1 MTSELKS
8 MFGENCPEQT
18 SQPQQNSQKELE
30 RKKKDYLKKQTGL
43 KRELIKLIGGVPSIV
58 ERTGNKNSKSGS
70 NWVWAPFNNPA
81 RTDDLKLVHWQRAED
96 VNKDYDFAK
105 LNQNIDI
112 VEFSKEEYD
121 TLIKPNDRNW
131 NYEQTC
137 YLWDLIKRYEL
148 RFIVIMDRFDEEK
161 YGERTVE
168 SLKDRYYSVART
180 ILENRKMFDH
190 PIIKS
195 GYNYE
200 QEMKRRTYLEK
211 TMNKSF
217 AELREEN
224 YLFELA
230 ENLNKKMEK
239 NEKFEN
245 IMHQKL
251 NELKLPNF
259 SSTNQTNASNNNTI
273 QIPMAI
279 EEGENSMNGFSENKN
294 INNNQINNNENMFNS
309 NLNQNNR
316 INVEPFSAVN
326 ENNQTFEDFIKNN
339 ITRNDSFVYLRSQK
353 MKHNLPVSEKIQ
365 ERVNNYMNEFNI
377 NPQKLIP
384 TAKVE
389 IAYDNLRN
397 NIILYTSLKKY
408 LEKKDKE
415 YNFLQS
421 KFKEYQNK
429 KNPQVIQGN
438 NPGPSSSHQQANKSN
453 LKSDKNSAQFNKAN
467 TKVINQNEIK
477 EQEINQETT
486 NNKNISSNLNST
498 NPNISNNNKSNIMS
512 GTNSVAGSV
521 SGDVNNANVNNNN
534 TVPQEST
541 KQPGPKEKRRKTNGT
556 PKARKRKN
564 MNEDEAPTNEEKEPK
579 SNSKKK
585 KKGIK

>member
-8 MFGENCPEQT
+8 MFGENYSEQAN
-18 SQPQQNSQKELE
+18 QPQQNSQKENE
-30 RKKKDYLKKQTGL
+30 KKKKDYIKKQTGL

-58 ERTGNKNSKSGS
+58 ERTSNKNYKGGS
-70 NWVWAPFNNPA
+70 NWVWAPFTNPA
-81 RTDDLKLVHWQRAED
+81 RTDNLKLVHWQRAED

-180 ILENRKMFDH
+180 ILESRKMFDH

-200 QEMKRRTYLEK
+200 QEMRRRTYLEK
-211 TMNKSF
+211 TMKKSF
-217 AELREEN
+217 AELKEEN
-224 YLFELA
+224 LLFEMA

-239 NEKFEN
+239 NEKFEKA
-245 IMHQKL
+245 IHQKL
-251 NELKLPNF
+251 NELKFQNYSTTN
-259 SSTNQTNASNNNTI
+259 SSNVPNNTI
-273 QIPMAI
+273 QIPMVV
-279 EEGENSMNGFSENKN
+279 EDGDNSLNGYSENKN
-294 INNNQINNNENMFNS
+294 INTNLAMMNENIFTQSLSQPNK
-309 NLNQNNR
+309 
-316 INVEPFSAVN
+316 INIDPLSAEN
-326 ENNQTFEDFIKNN
+326 DNNQTFEDFIKCN
-339 ITRNDSFVYLRSQK
+339 ITKNDSFVFLRSQK
-353 MKHNLPVSEKIQ
+353 IRHNLPVSEKIQ
-365 ERVNNYMNEFNI
+365 ERVNNYMNEFNL

-397 NIILYTSLKKY
+397 NIILFTSLKKF
-408 LEKKDKE
+408 LEKKEKE
-415 YNFLQS
+415 YTFLQS

-429 KNPQVIQGN
+429 VNPSNIQGN
-438 NPGPSSSHQQANKSN
+438 NNVQSSSHPPMSKAN
-453 LKSDKNSAQFNKAN
+453 LKSDKNIAQFNKSN
-467 TKVINQNEIK
+467 PKTSNPNEIK
-477 EQEINQETT
+477 EQEINQE
-486 NNKNISSNLNST
+486 LST
-498 NPNISNNNKSNIMS
+498 NKSIIPTINIRYN
-512 GTNSVAGSV
+512 TFV
-521 SGDVNNANVNNNN
+521 S
-534 TVPQEST
+534 
-541 KQPGPKEKRRKTNGT
+541 R
-556 PKARKRKN
+556 
-564 MNEDEAPTNEEKEPK
+564 
-579 SNSKKK
+579 
-585 KKGIK
+585 

>member
-8 MFGENCPEQT
+8 MFGENIPEQT
-18 SQPQQNSQKELE
+18 NQLQQNSKKDLE
-30 RKKKDYLKKQTGL
+30 KKKKDILKKQTGM

-58 ERTGNKNSKSGS
+58 ERTGNKGGKNSS
-70 NWVWAPFNNPA
+70 NWVWASFSNPA
-81 RTDDLKLVHWQRAED
+81 RKDNLKLVHWQRAED

-112 VEFSKEEYD
+112 VEFTKDEYD
-121 TLIKPNDRNW
+121 KLIKPNDRNW

-137 YLWDLIKRYEL
+137 YLWELIKRYEL

-217 AELREEN
+217 AELKEEN
-224 YLFELA
+224 NLFEMA

-245 IMHQKL
+245 ALHQKL
-251 NELKLPNF
+251 NELKLPSF
-259 SSTNQTNASNNNTI
+259 GSSNQSNNIGNNNTI
-273 QIPMAI
+273 QIPMNI
-279 EEGENSMNGFSENKN
+279 EETENTMSGFTENKN
-294 INNNQINNNENMFNS
+294 PNIIQGNNNEVIINSNMNQINKMN
-309 NLNQNNR
+309 
-316 INVEPFSAVN
+316 IEPFSSN
-326 ENNQTFEDFIKNN
+326 IENKQTFEDYIKNTV
-339 ITRNDSFVYLRSQK
+339 TRNDSFVYLRSQK
-353 MKHNLPVSEKIQ
+353 LKHNLPVSEKIQ
-365 ERVNNYMNEFNI
+365 ERVDNYIKELNI
-377 NPQKLIP
+377 QQKLFP

-397 NIILYTSLKKY
+397 NIILYTSLKKF

-415 YNFLQS
+415 FVFLQS

-429 KNPQVIQGN
+429 KNPQNIQGN
-438 NPGPSSSHQQANKSN
+438 NNGPSSHPQTI
-453 LKSDKNSAQFNKAN
+453 KNSLKAEKSLNQTNKTN
-467 TKVINQNEIK
+467 PKGPNINEIVEEK
-477 EQEINQETT
+477 NQDINSS
-486 NNKNISSNLNST
+486 KNI
-498 NPNISNNNKSNIMS
+498 NNNKTNNIVP
-512 GTNSVAGSV
+512 GNNNAINSV
-521 SGDVNNANVNNNN
+521 NTENNN
-534 TVPQEST
+534 TMTLNNTNNNAQENA
-541 KQPGPKEKRRKTNGT
+541 KQQGIKEKKRKISGT

-564 MNEDEAPTNEEKEPK
+564 ANEEEVPPTNDEKEPK
-579 SNSKKK
+579 TNSKKK
-585 KKGIK
+585 KKGNK

>member
-8 MFGENCPEQT
+8 MFGDNIPEQAN
-18 SQPQQNSQKELE
+18 QLQQNSKKDLE
-30 RKKKDYLKKQTGL
+30 KKKKDILKKQTGM

-58 ERTGNKNSKSGS
+58 ERTGNKGAKNSS
-70 NWVWAPFNNPA
+70 NWVWSTFSNPA
-81 RTDDLKLVHWQRAED
+81 RKDNLKLVHWQRAED

-112 VEFSKEEYD
+112 VEFTKEEYD
-121 TLIKPNDRNW
+121 KLIKPNDRNW

-217 AELREEN
+217 TELKEEN
-224 YLFELA
+224 YLLEMA
-230 ENLNKKMEK
+230 ENLSKKMEK

-245 IMHQKL
+245 ALYQRL
-251 NELKLPNF
+251 NELKFPSFGSSSQPN
-259 SSTNQTNASNNNTI
+259 NIGNNNTI
-273 QIPMAI
+273 QIPMNI
-279 EEGENSMNGFSENKN
+279 EETDNIISGFPDNKN
-294 INNNQINNNENMFNS
+294 PNNNLINNNEVIINS
-309 NLNQNNR
+309 NMNQ
-316 INVEPFSAVN
+316 INKMNTEQFNFNN
-326 ENNQTFEDFIKNN
+326 ENNQTFEDYIKNN
-339 ITRNDSFVYLRSQK
+339 VTRNDSFVYLRSQK
-353 MKHNLPVSEKIQ
+353 LKHNLPVSEKIQ
-365 ERVNNYMNEFNI
+365 ERVDNYMKEFNI
-377 NPQKLIP
+377 SSQKLMA

-408 LEKKDKE
+408 LEKKEKE
-415 YNFLQS
+415 YYFLQS
-421 KFKEYQNK
+421 KFKEYQTK
-429 KNPQVIQGN
+429 KNPPIPQAN
-438 NPGPSSSHQQANKSN
+438 NNGPSSHPQINKTLKTEKISSQNNKSN
-453 LKSDKNSAQFNKAN
+453 LKSS
-467 TKVINQNEIK
+467 IQNEVSDEK
-477 EQEINQETT
+477 GQEIIQ
-486 NNKNISSNLNST
+486 NKNINNNLINNTNINNTNKTNISPGTNTVVNSANT
-498 NPNISNNNKSNIMS
+498 EINNLISNNN
-512 GTNSVAGSV
+512 TNT
-521 SGDVNNANVNNNN
+521 NA
-534 TVPQEST
+534 QESV
-541 KQPGPKEKRRKTNGT
+541 KQTGIKEKRRKINGT

-564 MNEDEAPTNEEKEPK
+564 ANDEEVQPTNDEKESK
-579 SNSKKK
+579 TNSKKK
-585 KKGIK
+585 KKGNK

>member
-8 MFGENCPEQT
+8 MFGENIPDQT
-18 SQPQQNSQKELE
+18 NQLPQNSQKEIE
-30 RKKKDYLKKQTGL
+30 KKHKDFMKKQTGM

-58 ERTGNKNSKSGS
+58 ERTNKSSKNSS
-70 NWVWAPFNNPA
+70 NWVWAPFFNPA
-81 RTDDLKLVHWQRAED
+81 RSDNLRLVHWQRAED

-105 LNQNIDI
+105 FNQSIDI
-112 VEFSKEEYD
+112 VDFTEDEYNK
-121 TLIKPNDRNW
+121 LIKPNDRNW
-131 NYEQTC
+131 NYEQTR
-137 YLWDLIKRYEL
+137 YLWELIKRYEL
-148 RFIVIMDRFDEEK
+148 RFTVIMDRFDEEQ

-180 ILENRKMFDH
+180 ILESRKMFDH

-224 YLFELA
+224 NLFEMA
-230 ENLNKKMEK
+230 ENLNRKMEK

-245 IMHQKL
+245 AIHQKL
-251 NELKLPNF
+251 NELKMPNI
-259 SSTNQTNASNNNTI
+259 NANNLSNNNSVNNTI
-273 QIPMAI
+273 HIPMTI
-279 EEGENSMNGFSENKN
+279 DETENTNNLFSENKN
-294 INNNQINNNENMFNS
+294 LINQINNNENLI
-309 NLNQNNR
+309 NLNYKQTNKMN
-316 INVEPFSAVN
+316 IEPFSSNN
-326 ENNQTFEDFIKNN
+326 ESNQTFEDFIKNN

-353 MKHNLPVSEKIQ
+353 LKHNLPVSEKIQ
-365 ERVNNYMNEFNI
+365 ERVDNYMKEFNI
-377 NPQKLIP
+377 QQKSLMP

-415 YNFLQS
+415 FNYLQT

-429 KNPQVIQGN
+429 KNPPQGN
-438 NPGPSSSHQQANKSN
+438 NNMTSHPQINKST
-453 LKSDKNSAQFNKAN
+453 LKSDKNNPQVNKTNSKAIIQNEVKEEASQEVTTNKTITASNTVNINNANKAN
-467 TKVINQNEIK
+467 IIPTNIINPANNNEI
-477 EQEINQETT
+477 
-486 NNKNISSNLNST
+486 NNPI
-498 NPNISNNNKSNIMS
+498 I
-512 GTNSVAGSV
+512 
-521 SGDVNNANVNNNN
+521 NNN
-534 TVPQEST
+534 TNISLQDST
-541 KQPGPKEKRRKTNGT
+541 KQPGTKEKKRKINGT

-564 MNEDEAPTNEEKEPK
+564 MNEDEAPANEEKEPK
-579 SNSKKK
+579 NNSKKK
-585 KKGIK
+585 KKGTK

>member
-8 MFGENCPEQT
+8 MLGENYVEQS
-18 SQPQQNSQKELE
+18 SQPQQNPQKALK
-30 RKKKDYLKKQTGL
+30 RKEKDLMKKQTGM
-43 KRELIKLIGGVPSIV
+43 KRELMKLIGGVPSIV
-58 ERTGNKNSKSGS
+58 ERAGNKGSKNNS
-70 NWVWAPFNNPA
+70 NWVWSPFTNPA
-81 RTDDLKLVHWQRAED
+81 RKDNLKLVHWQRAED

-105 LNQNIDI
+105 FNQNIDI
-112 VEFSKEEYD
+112 VEFTEEEYN

-148 RFIVIMDRFDEEK
+148 RFIVIMDRFDEEN

-180 ILENRKMFDH
+180 ILEHRKMFDH

-217 AELREEN
+217 AELKEEN
-224 YLFELA
+224 HLFEMA
-230 ENLNKKMEK
+230 ENLNKKIEK

-245 IMHQKL
+245 IIHQKL
-251 NELKLPNF
+251 NELKLPTF
-259 SSTNQTNASNNNTI
+259 SPANQGNIINNNNNTI
-273 QIPMAI
+273 QIPMAV
-279 EEGENSMNGFSENKN
+279 EETDNQNSLFSENKN
-294 INNNQINNNENMFNS
+294 IINNNNENINS
-309 NLNQNNR
+309 NQNNR
-316 INVEPFSAVN
+316 INYEPISGN
-326 ENNQTFEDFIKNN
+326 NDNNQTFEDFIKNN
-339 ITRNDSFVYLRSQK
+339 ITRNVSFVYLRSQK
-353 MKHNLPVSEKIQ
+353 FKHNLAVSEKIQ
-365 ERVNNYMNEFNI
+365 ERVDNYIKEFNI
-377 NPQKLIP
+377 QQKLIP

-421 KFKEYQNK
+421 KFKEYQQK
-429 KNPQVIQGN
+429 KNPQPIQN
-438 NPGPSSSHQQANKSN
+438 NNNGPSSHPQPNKSN
-453 LKSDKNSAQFNKAN
+453 IKTDKNGAQF
-467 TKVINQNEIK
+467 
-477 EQEINQETT
+477 
-486 NNKNISSNLNST
+486 
-498 NPNISNNNKSNIMS
+498 NNKSNPKAATQNEVKEQETNIEASTNRNINPNIGNNSQIINNTNRANIVS
-512 GTNSVAGSV
+512 GTNSVMSSV
-521 SGDVNNANVNNNN
+521 TGDINNNSNANNN
-534 TVPQEST
+534 TINSKDS
-541 KQPGPKEKRRKTNGT
+541 KQIGQKEKKRKINNT
-556 PKARKRKN
+556 PKPRKRKN
-564 MNEDEAPTNEEKEPK
+564 MNEDENTENDEKDQK

-585 KKGIK
+585 KKGTK

>member
-8 MFGENCPEQT
+8 MFGEKIPEQT
-18 SQPQQNSQKELE
+18 NQLPQNTQKDLE
-30 RKKKDYLKKQTGL
+30 KKQKDYMKKQTGM

-58 ERTGNKNSKSGS
+58 ERTTKSSKNSS
-70 NWVWAPFNNPA
+70 NWVWAPFSNPA
-81 RTDDLKLVHWQRAED
+81 RQDNLKLVHWQRAED

-105 LNQNIDI
+105 FNQNIDI
-112 VEFSKEEYD
+112 VDFTEDEYNK
-121 TLIKPNDRNW
+121 LIKPNDRNW
-131 NYEQTC
+131 NYEQTR
-137 YLWDLIKRYEL
+137 YLWELIKRYEL

-180 ILENRKMFDH
+180 ILESRKMFDH

-224 YLFELA
+224 SLFEMA

-245 IMHQKL
+245 AIHQKL
-251 NELKLPNF
+251 NELKIPNF
-259 SSTNQTNASNNNTI
+259 GSVNQGNIIGNSNTI
-273 QIPMAI
+273 QIPMAV
-279 EEGENSMNGFSENKN
+279 EETENKNLNNNQN
-294 INNNQINNNENMFNS
+294 INNNSDVFNS
-309 NLNQNNR
+309 NTNLNQTNR
-316 INVEPFSAVN
+316 INVEPFSLNN

-339 ITRNDSFVYLRSQK
+339 VTRNDSFVYLRSQK
-353 MKHNLPVSEKIQ
+353 LNHNLPVSEKIQ
-365 ERVNNYMNEFNI
+365 ERVDNYIKEFNI
-377 NPQKLIP
+377 QQKLIP

-408 LEKKDKE
+408 LEKKEKE
-415 YNFLQS
+415 LIFLQS
-421 KFKEYQNK
+421 KYKEFLNK
-429 KNPQVIQGN
+429 KNPQMNQGSN
-438 NPGPSSSHQQANKSN
+438 NASSAHPQIKSTNPKSEKNNLQTNKT
-453 LKSDKNSAQFNKAN
+453 SAKIN
-467 TKVINQNEIK
+467 TQNEIK
-477 EQEINQETT
+477 EENSQDTTVNKNTNTNNSVNINT
-486 NNKNISSNLNST
+486 NNKNNIIPGNNNILNSNNT
-498 NPNISNNNKSNIMS
+498 EINNPSI
-512 GTNSVAGSV
+512 
-521 SGDVNNANVNNNN
+521 NNN
-534 TVPQEST
+534 TNINPQEGN
-541 KQPGPKEKRRKTNGT
+541 KPGTKEKRRKINVT

-564 MNEDEAPTNEEKEPK
+564 INDDETPANDEKEQK
-579 SNSKKK
+579 NNSKKK
-585 KKGIK
+585 KKGTK

>member
-8 MFGENCPEQT
+8 MFGENYSEQAN
-18 SQPQQNSQKELE
+18 QPQQNSQKENDK
-30 RKKKDYLKKQTGL
+30 KKKDYIKKQTGL

-58 ERTGNKNSKSGS
+58 ERTSNKNYKGGS
-70 NWVWAPFNNPA
+70 NWVWAPFTNPA
-81 RTDDLKLVHWQRAED
+81 RSDNLKLVHWQRAED

-112 VEFSKEEYD
+112 VEFTKEEYD

-180 ILENRKMFDH
+180 ILESRKMFDH

-200 QEMKRRTYLEK
+200 QEMRRRTYLEK
-211 TMNKSF
+211 TMKKSF
-217 AELREEN
+217 AELKEEN
-224 YLFELA
+224 LLFEMA

-239 NEKFEN
+239 NEKFEKA
-245 IMHQKL
+245 IHQKL
-251 NELKLPNF
+251 SELKFQNY
-259 SSTNQTNASNNNTI
+259 SSTNSSNVPNNTI
-273 QIPMAI
+273 QIPMVV
-279 EEGENSMNGFSENKN
+279 EDGDNSLNGYSENKN
-294 INNNQINNNENMFNS
+294 INTNLVNTNENIFS
-309 NLNQNNR
+309 QSVNQPNK
-316 INVEPFSAVN
+316 INIDPLSVEN
-326 ENNQTFEDFIKNN
+326 DNNQTFEDFIKSNV
-339 ITRNDSFVYLRSQK
+339 TKNDSFVFLRSQK
-353 MKHNLPVSEKIQ
+353 IRHNLPVSEKIQ
-365 ERVNNYMNEFNI
+365 ERVNNYMNEFNL

-397 NIILYTSLKKY
+397 NIILFTSLKKF

-415 YNFLQS
+415 YTFLQS
-421 KFKEYQNK
+421 KFKEYQSK
-429 KNPQVIQGN
+429 VNPSNNQGN
-438 NPGPSSSHQQANKSN
+438 SNVQSSSHPPMSKSN
-453 LKSDKNSAQFNKAN
+453 LKSDKNIAQFNKSN
-467 TKVINQNEIK
+467 PKTSTQNEIK
-477 EQEINQETT
+477 EQE
-486 NNKNISSNLNST
+486 NNPELST
-498 NPNISNNNKSNIMS
+498 NKSIISNINSN
-512 GTNSVAGSV
+512 TNIK
-521 SGDVNNANVNNNN
+521 NNVNNNIAPGTTNSINPLNGEASN
-534 TVPQEST
+534 TNTINNNNTNTQESI
-541 KQPGPKEKRRKTNGT
+541 KQNGPKEKKRKINGT
-556 PKARKRKN
+556 PKVRKRKN
-564 MNEDEAPTNEEKEPK
+564 MNEEEAPTNEEKEPK

-585 KKGIK
+585 KKGTK

>member
-8 MFGENCPEQT
+8 MFGENIPEQT
-18 SQPQQNSQKELE
+18 SQLPQNSQKDLE
-30 RKKKDYLKKQTGL
+30 KKNKDYLKKQTGM
-43 KRELIKLIGGVPSIV
+43 KRELMKLIGGVPSIV
-58 ERTGNKNSKSGS
+58 ERAGNKGSKNNS
-70 NWVWAPFNNPA
+70 NWVWSPFTNPA
-81 RTDDLKLVHWQRAED
+81 RKDNLKLVHWQRAED

-105 LNQNIDI
+105 FNQNIDI
-112 VEFSKEEYD
+112 VEFTEDEYNN
-121 TLIKPNDRNW
+121 LIKPNDRNW
-131 NYEQTC
+131 NYEQTR

-148 RFIVIMDRFDEEK
+148 RFIVIMDRFDEEN

-180 ILENRKMFDH
+180 ILEHRKMFDH

-224 YLFELA
+224 YLFEMA

-245 IMHQKL
+245 AIHQKL
-251 NELKLPNF
+251 NELKLPTF
-259 SSTNQTNASNNNTI
+259 TSTNQTNITNNNNTI

-279 EEGENSMNGFSENKN
+279 EEAENQNNNFYENKN
-294 INNNQINNNENMFNS
+294 VNNNQNNNENTVNS

-316 INVEPFSAVN
+316 INFGPLN
-326 ENNQTFEDFIKNN
+326 NDNNQTFEDFIKNN

-353 MKHNLPVSEKIQ
+353 LKHNLPVSEKIQ
-365 ERVNNYMNEFNI
+365 ERVDNYMKEFNI
-377 NPQKLIP
+377 QQKIIP

-415 YNFLQS
+415 YIFLQS
-421 KFKEYQNK
+421 KFKEYQQK
-429 KNPQVIQGN
+429 KNPQAIQNIN
-438 NPGPSSSHQQANKSN
+438 NGPSSHPQANKSN
-453 LKSDKNSAQFNKAN
+453 IKLEKNSTQFSNKSNPKAN
-467 TKVINQNEIK
+467 VQNESK
-477 EQEINQETT
+477 GQEINQESIT
-486 NNKNISSNLNST
+486 NKSITS
-498 NPNISNNNKSNIMS
+498 ISNNNVQNINNTNKSNIVP
-512 GTNSVAGSV
+512 GTNSAMSSV
-521 SGDVNNANVNNNN
+521 TGEINNNSNVNNSIN
-534 TVPQEST
+534 TNTQEI
-541 KQPGPKEKRRKTNGT
+541 KQPGQKEKKRKMNGT

-564 MNEDEAPTNEEKEPK
+564 MNEEETPATEEKDQK

-585 KKGIK
+585 KKGTK

>member
-8 MFGENCPEQT
+8 MFGENIPDQT
-18 SQPQQNSQKELE
+18 NQLPQNSQKEIE
-30 RKKKDYLKKQTGL
+30 KKHKDFMKKQTGM

-58 ERTGNKNSKSGS
+58 ERTNKSSKNSS
-70 NWVWAPFNNPA
+70 NWLWAPFSNPA
-81 RTDDLKLVHWQRAED
+81 RTDNLRLVHWQRAED

-105 LNQNIDI
+105 FNQSIDI
-112 VEFSKEEYD
+112 VDFTEDEYNK
-121 TLIKPNDRNW
+121 LIKPNDRNW
-131 NYEQTC
+131 NYEQTR
-137 YLWDLIKRYEL
+137 YLWELIKRYEL
-148 RFIVIMDRFDEEK
+148 RFTVIMDRFDEEQ

-180 ILENRKMFDH
+180 ILESRKMFDH

-224 YLFELA
+224 SLFEMA
-230 ENLNKKMEK
+230 ENLNRKMEK

-245 IMHQKL
+245 AIHQKL
-251 NELKLPNF
+251 NELKMPNINP
-259 SSTNQTNASNNNTI
+259 SNLSNNNSINNTI
-273 QIPMAI
+273 HIPMTI
-279 EEGENSMNGFSENKN
+279 DETENNSNLFSENKN
-294 INNNQINNNENMFNS
+294 LINQINNNNENLI
-309 NLNQNNR
+309 NLNYKQTNK
-316 INVEPFSAVN
+316 INIEPFSPNN

-353 MKHNLPVSEKIQ
+353 LKHNLPVSEKIQ
-365 ERVNNYMNEFNI
+365 ERVDNYMKEFNI
-377 NPQKLIP
+377 QQKSLMP

-415 YNFLQS
+415 FNYLQT
-421 KFKEYQNK
+421 KYKEYQNK
-429 KNPQVIQGN
+429 KNPPQGN
-438 NPGPSSSHQQANKSN
+438 NNIPSHSQMNKTT
-453 LKSDKNSAQFNKAN
+453 LKSDKNNTQVNKTN
-467 TKVINQNEIK
+467 PKTIVQNEVK
-477 EQEINQETT
+477 EEASQEVTT
-486 NNKNISSNLNST
+486 NKNITASNSL
-498 NPNISNNNKSNIMS
+498 NISNSNKTNIIPTNIINPANNNEI
-512 GTNSVAGSV
+512 
-521 SGDVNNANVNNNN
+521 NNPIINNN
-534 TVPQEST
+534 TNISLQDST
-541 KQPGPKEKRRKTNGT
+541 KQPGTKEKKRKINGT

-564 MNEDEAPTNEEKEPK
+564 MNEDEAPANEEKEPK
-579 SNSKKK
+579 NNSKKK
-585 KKGIK
+585 KKGTK

>member
-8 MFGENCPEQT
+8 MFGEKIPEQT
-18 SQPQQNSQKELE
+18 NQLQQNTQKDLE
-30 RKKKDYLKKQTGL
+30 KKQKDYMKKQTGM

-58 ERTGNKNSKSGS
+58 ERTTKSSKNSS
-70 NWVWAPFNNPA
+70 NWVWAPFSNPA
-81 RTDDLKLVHWQRAED
+81 RQDNLKLVHWQRAED

-105 LNQNIDI
+105 FNQNIDI
-112 VEFSKEEYD
+112 VDFTEDEYNK
-121 TLIKPNDRNW
+121 LIKPNDRNW
-131 NYEQTC
+131 NYEQTR
-137 YLWDLIKRYEL
+137 YLWELIKRYEL

-180 ILENRKMFDH
+180 ILESRKMFDH

-217 AELREEN
+217 AELREESS
-224 YLFELA
+224 LFEMA

-245 IMHQKL
+245 AIYQKL
-251 NELKLPNF
+251 NELKIPNF
-259 SSTNQTNASNNNTI
+259 SSANQGNNIGNNNTI
-273 QIPMAI
+273 QIPMTV
-279 EEGENSMNGFSENKN
+279 EETENNNGFSDNKNLNNNQN
-294 INNNQINNNENMFNS
+294 INNENKFNS

-316 INVEPFSAVN
+316 INVEPFSLNN

-353 MKHNLPVSEKIQ
+353 LNHNLPVSEKIQ
-365 ERVNNYMNEFNI
+365 ERVDNYIKEFNI
-377 NPQKLIP
+377 QQKLIP

-408 LEKKDKE
+408 LEKKEKE
-415 YNFLQS
+415 LIFLQT
-421 KFKEYQNK
+421 KYKEFLNR
-429 KNPQVIQGN
+429 KNPQMNQGN
-438 NPGPSSSHQQANKSN
+438 NNASSSHPQIKNTNQ
-453 LKSDKNSAQFNKAN
+453 KSDKNNLQPNKTSAKTN
-467 TKVINQNEIK
+467 TQNEIK
-477 EQEINQETT
+477 EEISQDTTINKNSIT
-486 NNKNISSNLNST
+486 NNSINTNTNIKTNIIPGNTNIMNST
-498 NPNISNNNKSNIMS
+498 NTEINNPSIPSIN
-512 GTNSVAGSV
+512 
-521 SGDVNNANVNNNN
+521 NNANNN
-534 TVPQEST
+534 TQEGN
-541 KQPGPKEKRRKTNGT
+541 KPGIKEKRRKITGT

-564 MNEDEAPTNEEKEPK
+564 INDDEAPANDEKEQK
-579 SNSKKK
+579 NNSKKK
-585 KKGIK
+585 KKGTK

>member
-8 MFGENCPEQT
+8 MFGENIPEQT
-18 SQPQQNSQKELE
+18 SQQQQNSQKDLE
-30 RKKKDYLKKQTGL
+30 KKQKDYMKKQTGM

-58 ERTGNKNSKSGS
+58 ERTNKSSKKSS
-70 NWVWAPFNNPA
+70 NWVWSPFTNPA
-81 RTDDLKLVHWQRAED
+81 RKDNLQLVHWQRAED

-112 VEFSKEEYD
+112 VEFTEEEYNK
-121 TLIKPNDRNW
+121 LIKPNDRNW
-131 NYEQTC
+131 NYEQTR

-180 ILENRKMFDH
+180 LLENRKMFDH

-217 AELREEN
+217 AELRKEN
-224 YLFELA
+224 ELLEMA

-239 NEKFEN
+239 NEKYEN
-245 IMHQKL
+245 AIHQKL
-251 NELKLPNF
+251 NELKMPNLN
-259 SSTNQTNASNNNTI
+259 STNPTNSVGNSNTI
-273 QIPMAI
+273 QIPMTI
-279 EEGENSMNGFSENKN
+279 EESENTIGFLDNKN
-294 INNNQINNNENMFNS
+294 PNNNQINTNNENLF
-309 NLNQNNR
+309 NLNQINR
-316 INVEPFSAVN
+316 MNVEPFSANN

-339 ITRNDSFVYLRSQK
+339 VTRNDSFVYLRSQK
-353 MKHNLPVSEKIQ
+353 LKHNLPVSEKIQ
-365 ERVNNYMNEFNI
+365 ERVDNYMKEFNI
-377 NPQKLIP
+377 QQKLIP

-408 LEKKDKE
+408 LEKKDRE
-415 YNFLQS
+415 LVFLQS

-429 KNPQVIQGN
+429 KNPQNPQGN
-438 NPGPSSSHQQANKSN
+438 INGPSSHQQANKSS
-453 LKSDKNSAQFNKAN
+453 LKSDKN
-467 TKVINQNEIK
+467 
-477 EQEINQETT
+477 
-486 NNKNISSNLNST
+486 NSQ
-498 NPNISNNNKSNIMS
+498 SNKSNPKSNVQNETKEEITQEVTIKN
-512 GTNSVAGSV
+512 TNT
-521 SGDVNNANVNNNN
+521 NNN
-534 TVPQEST
+534 TTNINNNAKNNIIPGTNNVIGSTNGEINNTNINNNTNTQDNT
-541 KQPGPKEKRRKTNGT
+541 KQTGTKEKRKKINGT

-564 MNEDEAPTNEEKEPK
+564 INEEEAPANDEKEPK
-579 SNSKKK
+579 NNSKKK
-585 KKGIK
+585 KKGTK

>member
-8 MFGENCPEQT
+8 MFGEKIPEQT
-18 SQPQQNSQKELE
+18 NQIPQNTQKDLE
-30 RKKKDYLKKQTGL
+30 KKQKDYMKKQTGM

-58 ERTGNKNSKSGS
+58 ERTTKSSKNSS
-70 NWVWAPFNNPA
+70 NWVWAPFSNPA
-81 RTDDLKLVHWQRAED
+81 RQDNLKLIHWQRAED

-105 LNQNIDI
+105 FNQNIDI
-112 VEFSKEEYD
+112 VDFTEDEYNK
-121 TLIKPNDRNW
+121 LIKPNDRNW
-131 NYEQTC
+131 NYEQTR
-137 YLWDLIKRYEL
+137 YLWELIKRYEL

-180 ILENRKMFDH
+180 ILESRKMFDH

-224 YLFELA
+224 SLFEMA

-245 IMHQKL
+245 AIHQKL
-251 NELKLPNF
+251 NELKIPNF
-259 SSTNQTNASNNNTI
+259 NSFNSGNNLGNNNTI
-273 QIPMAI
+273 QI
-279 EEGENSMNGFSENKN
+279 SMNVEETENNNGISENKN
-294 INNNQINNNENMFNS
+294 LNNNQNINNSENIFNS

-316 INVEPFSAVN
+316 INVEPFSLNN

-339 ITRNDSFVYLRSQK
+339 VTRNDSFVYLRSQK
-353 MKHNLPVSEKIQ
+353 LNHNLPVSEKIQ
-365 ERVNNYMNEFNI
+365 ERVDSYIKEFNI
-377 NPQKLIP
+377 QQKLIP
-384 TAKVE
+384 TSKVE

-408 LEKKDKE
+408 LEKKEKE
-415 YNFLQS
+415 LVFLQS
-421 KFKEYQNK
+421 KYKEFINR
-429 KNPQVIQGN
+429 KNPQNIQGN
-438 NPGPSSSHQQANKSN
+438 NNPSASHSQIKNINPKSEKINPQANK
-453 LKSDKNSAQFNKAN
+453 NSSKTNS
-467 TKVINQNEIK
+467 QNEIK
-477 EQEINQETT
+477 EEISQDTTINKNTVTNNSVNINT
-486 NNKNISSNLNST
+486 NNKNNIIPNNNNIMNST
-498 NPNISNNNKSNIMS
+498 NTEINNPII
-512 GTNSVAGSV
+512 
-521 SGDVNNANVNNNN
+521 NNN
-534 TVPQEST
+534 TNNTQEGN
-541 KQPGPKEKRRKTNGT
+541 KPGKKEKRRKTNGT

-564 MNEDEAPTNEEKEPK
+564 INDDETPANDEKEQK
-579 SNSKKK
+579 NNSKKK
-585 KKGIK
+585 KKGTK